1 MRGGLAQRP
10 VSHGHAQSDG
20 IRKQGRDCVKP
31 IALSLSTY
39 LTDFLDSQVMW
50 NEQYK
55 SIFLLL
61 HNNSVLKKRKCGSR
75 PKVAQQGL

>member
-10 VSHGHAQSDG
+10 VSHGHAQLEG
-20 IRKQGRDCVKP
+20 IRKQGREGVKP

-39 LTDFLDSQVMW
+39 LIDFLDSQVMW

-55 SIFLLL
+55 SIFFLL
-61 HNNSVLKKRKCGSR
+61 HNNSVLKKRKCGCR
-75 PKVAQQGL
+75 PKVEQQGL